1 MPAQKSSRE
10 ANSVGREVSGVICVG
25 HWIKPGV
32 LEAIS
37 WSKLQASSTD
47 RKHQVF

>member
-1 MPAQKSSRE
+1 MPAQKNSRK

-25 HWIKPGV
+25 HRVKPGI

-37 WSKLQASSTD
+37 WSKLQASSAD
-47 RKHQVF
+47 RKHQAF